1 MDPCI
6 PPPIPLDKG
15 YRETPGSSAS
25 SPLQV
30 WGFISFPLQIP
41 HFIPWHWQREDSD
54 PQLLSSPSLP
64 LSAFTP
70 ECQDQQEQLQMQNIR
85 FSFCRE
91 FNAEPLIAAPRGAA
105 SVSSAMPC
113 AISALI
119 SQQFLVYCKWSCT
132 SVFIRSTQLRLQ
144 FVSACLS
151 GGRTFSNQ
159 TVWRFKSLK
168 TRRNGS
174 FACVFPQTSKLFSCS
189 FFFFFFFLNQIKKT
203 LNFL

>member
-1 MDPCI
+1 
-6 PPPIPLDKG
+6 
-15 YRETPGSSAS
+15 
-25 SPLQV
+25 
-30 WGFISFPLQIP
+30 
-41 HFIPWHWQREDSD
+41 
-54 PQLLSSPSLP
+54 
-64 LSAFTP
+64 
-70 ECQDQQEQLQMQNIR
+70 MQNIC

-91 FNAEPLIAAPRGAA
+91 FNTEPLIAAPRGAA

-151 GGRTFSNQ
+151 GGGELFQ
-159 TVWRFKSLK
+159 TELFEDLK
-168 TRRNGS
+168 VSRQEEMVLLL
-174 FACVFPQTSKLFSCS
+174 VFFHRPQS
-189 FFFFFFFLNQIKKT
+189 FFLVLSFFFFLNQIKKT